1 MFNILETF
9 YCFFLAEVLKQL
21 QVVNEKLDI
30 ILRYLTQN
38 SNNSSTPVITN
49 TIEVQTSNLD
59 QLITADQQ
67 PTSNEGVILEGF
79 PPSYSMIQAAKEQQQ
94 QEYYALTLSSRQ
106 AQQLFRGESEVL
118 NTSTNDEVKQHQ
130 PQKAKLVDISQYLT
144 QISALAGQQQQH
156 QQQAEVQINP
166 QEQNIVED
174 TIAGIPTILIDKVFV
189 ESRSRAN
196 FAKNLTFA
204 IFSPEERR
212 GRNCTGR
219 VFGKAQHKE
228 QLDQVKLQAVK
239 EVTFRKYPCSPYLI
253 DITWKKECITA
264 IDSGLRNEN
273 RGNRTQ
279 VIITQEV
286 ANNIQK
292 SDEINVVETVKN
304 TSNQ

>member
-1 MFNILETF
+1 M
-9 YCFFLAEVLKQL
+9 
-21 QVVNEKLDI
+21 
-30 ILRYLTQN
+30 RYLTQN

-49 TIEVQTSNLD
+49 TIEVQASNLD
-59 QLITADQQ
+59 QLITSDQQ

-79 PPSYSMIQAAKEQQQ
+79 PPSYSMIQAVKEQQQ

-106 AQQLFRGESEVL
+106 AQQLFRNDAEVL
-118 NTSTNDEVKQHQ
+118 NTSTNDEVKQYQ
-130 PQKAKLVDISQYLT
+130 PQKAKLVDISQYFT
-144 QISALAGQQQQH
+144 QISALTGQQQQ
-156 QQQAEVQINP
+156 QTEVQNTS

-174 TIAGIPTILIDKVFV
+174 TVAGIPTILIEKVFV

-286 ANNIQK
+286 ASNIQN
-292 SDEINVVETVKN
+292 SDKINVLETELKN
-304 TSNQ
+304 ISNQ

>member
-1 MFNILETF
+1 M
-9 YCFFLAEVLKQL
+9 
-21 QVVNEKLDI
+21 
-30 ILRYLTQN
+30 RYLTQN

-49 TIEVQTSNLD
+49 TIEVQASNLD
-59 QLITADQQ
+59 QLITSDQQ

-79 PPSYSMIQAAKEQQQ
+79 PPSYSMIQAVKEQQQ

-106 AQQLFRGESEVL
+106 AQQLFRNDAEVL
-118 NTSTNDEVKQHQ
+118 NTSTNDEVKQYQ
-130 PQKAKLVDISQYLT
+130 PQKAKLVDISQYFT
-144 QISALAGQQQQH
+144 QISALTGQQQQ
-156 QQQAEVQINP
+156 QTEVQNTS

-174 TIAGIPTILIDKVFV
+174 TVAGIPTILIEKVFV

-286 ANNIQK
+286 ASNIQN
-292 SDEINVVETVKN
+292 SDKINVLETELTN
-304 TSNQ
+304 ISNQ

>member
-1 MFNILETF
+1 M
-9 YCFFLAEVLKQL
+9 
-21 QVVNEKLDI
+21 
-30 ILRYLTQN
+30 RYLTQN

-49 TIEVQTSNLD
+49 TIEVQASNLD
-59 QLITADQQ
+59 QLITSDQQ

-79 PPSYSMIQAAKEQQQ
+79 PPSYSMIQAVKEQQQ

-106 AQQLFRGESEVL
+106 AQQLFRNEAEVL
-118 NTSTNDEVKQHQ
+118 NTSTNDEVKQYQ
-130 PQKAKLVDISQYLT
+130 PQKAKLVDISQYFT
-144 QISALAGQQQQH
+144 QISALTGQQQQ
-156 QQQAEVQINP
+156 QTEVQNTP

-239 EVTFRKYPCSPYLI
+239 EVTFIKYPCSPYLI

-286 ANNIQK
+286 ASNIQK
-292 SDEINVVETVKN
+292 SDKINVVETESKN
-304 TSNQ
+304 ISNQ

>member
-1 MFNILETF
+1 M
-9 YCFFLAEVLKQL
+9 
-21 QVVNEKLDI
+21 
-30 ILRYLTQN
+30 RYLTQN

-49 TIEVQTSNLD
+49 TIEVQASNLD
-59 QLITADQQ
+59 QLLTSDQQ

-79 PPSYSMIQAAKEQQQ
+79 PPSYSMIQAVKEQQQ

-106 AQQLFRGESEVL
+106 AQQLFRNEAEVL
-118 NTSTNDEVKQHQ
+118 NTSTNDEVKQYQ
-130 PQKAKLVDISQYLT
+130 PQKAKLVDISQYFT
-144 QISALAGQQQQH
+144 QISALTGQQQQ
-156 QQQAEVQINP
+156 QTEVQNTS

-286 ANNIQK
+286 ASNIQN
-292 SDEINVVETVKN
+292 SDKINVVETEFKN
-304 TSNQ
+304 ISNQ

>member
-1 MFNILETF
+1 M
-9 YCFFLAEVLKQL
+9 
-21 QVVNEKLDI
+21 
-30 ILRYLTQN
+30 RYLTQN

-49 TIEVQTSNLD
+49 TIEVQASNLD
-59 QLITADQQ
+59 QLLTSDQQ

-79 PPSYSMIQAAKEQQQ
+79 PPSYSMIQAVKEQQQ

-106 AQQLFRGESEVL
+106 AQQLFRNEAEVL
-118 NTSTNDEVKQHQ
+118 NTSTNDEVKQYQ
-130 PQKAKLVDISQYLT
+130 PQKAKLVDISQYFT
-144 QISALAGQQQQH
+144 QISALTGQQQQ
-156 QQQAEVQINP
+156 QTEVQNTP

-174 TIAGIPTILIDKVFV
+174 MIAGIPTILIDKVFV

-286 ANNIQK
+286 ASNIQN
-292 SDEINVVETVKN
+292 SDKINVVETEFKN
-304 TSNQ
+304 ISNQ